1 MKLKTL
7 LKELDATQTDENLDK
22 IVGIF
27 NCFVSKKSRTICQRM
42 LRIKCVVRLSC
53 LKRKDYEKVNY
64 WFGSGGNNER
74 CGTGV

>member
-27 NCFVSKKSRTICQRM
+27 NCFVSKKITDNMPTDAANKMRRAAVM
-42 LRIKCVVRLSC
+42 FKEEGL
-53 LKRKDYEKVNY
+53 
-64 WFGSGGNNER
+64 
-74 CGTGV
+74 